1 MNTACR
7 VFCRTFQTIF
17 RAAIPLLPY
26 REPVILGNESE
37 CASLLQKKDKKSV
50 LIVTDEGVYG
60 AGIVTDLENALKDA
74 GISCTV
80 YKDTVP
86 NPTVANVEAAR
97 QKYLDNHCDAIIG
110 FGGGSAI
117 DCAKAAGAR
126 IVNPRRSVNS
136 MKGVLRIF
144 KRLPLFIAVPT
155 TAGTGSETTLAAVIT
170 DDKTRHKYP
179 INAFCL
185 IPHYAMLNPH
195 ITEGLPKQLTATT
208 GMDALTHAVEA
219 YIGNSTTRHTRT
231 MAVEAVTLIHRYLLA
246 SYADGSDLKARAGMQ
261 RAAYCAGCAF
271 TISYVG
277 YVHGVAHSLGGRYD
291 IPHGL
296 ANAVLLPYFLEEY
309 GAVIDKKLAVLA
321 RRSGVVSHEVNDHA
335 AAMEFINWIKLLNVA
350 MGIPEKLSGIRKE
363 DIPMLA
369 RHAARESNPL
379 YPVPVLMSAKELEKM
394 YYRIMPDDPRVSGCA
409 ETS

>member
-1 MNTACR
+1 
-7 VFCRTFQTIF
+7 
-17 RAAIPLLPY
+17 
-26 REPVILGNESE
+26 
-37 CASLLQKKDKKSV
+37 
-50 LIVTDEGVYG
+50 
-60 AGIVTDLENALKDA
+60 
-74 GISCTV
+74 
-80 YKDTVP
+80 
-86 NPTVANVEAAR
+86 
-97 QKYLDNHCDAIIG
+97 
-110 FGGGSAI
+110 
-117 DCAKAAGAR
+117 
-126 IVNPRRSVNS
+126 
-136 MKGVLRIF
+136 
-144 KRLPLFIAVPT
+144 
-155 TAGTGSETTLAAVIT
+155 
-170 DDKTRHKYP
+170 
-179 INAFCL
+179 
-185 IPHYAMLNPH
+185 
-195 ITEGLPKQLTATT
+195 
-208 GMDALTHAVEA
+208 
-219 YIGNSTTRHTRT
+219 
-231 MAVEAVTLIHRYLLA
+231 
-246 SYADGSDLKARAGMQ
+246 MQ